1 MSRTAA
7 VSHARTKK
15 TNLTSAATAHVQST
29 QIAGGA
35 AALAQMTQ
43 TANAAAVVERIQ
55 HANTMQA
62 NAAENL
68 SMTNS
73 SQEHQGL
80 FSKWDQGLL
89 IS

>member
-80 FSKWDQGLL
+80 FSKWDQGF
-89 IS
+89 

>member
-1 MSRTAA
+1 
-7 VSHARTKK
+7 
-15 TNLTSAATAHVQST
+15 
-29 QIAGGA
+29 
-35 AALAQMTQ
+35 MTQ